1 MEISF
6 FIIFM
11 LHVCVSVS
19 LILLVV
25 DTLFMLA
32 ITYNDTAPKRL
43 QKDVPKAYNQV
54 HILENGY

>member
-1 MEISF
+1 
-6 FIIFM
+6 M